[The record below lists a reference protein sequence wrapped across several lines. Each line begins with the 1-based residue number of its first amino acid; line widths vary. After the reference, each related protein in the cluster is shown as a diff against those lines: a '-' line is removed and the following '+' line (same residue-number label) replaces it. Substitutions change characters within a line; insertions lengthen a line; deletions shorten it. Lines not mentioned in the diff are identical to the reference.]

1 MELNQVTSERPLR
14 LRAVQPHVNTRELS
28 TLSTFSFSFQAKIVS
43 TRYPYLFI
51 YVQITKW
58 VYISHLHFIYRN
70 RQTTTQ
76 FQTAALTSHFQL
88 ALYFFLFDLA
98 RKGPLEEG
106 RTFSSRSKWQRPY
119 RRKVKPWKKKQTNL
133 LFIFCVCV
141 SEDQHYIY
149 TWALYRSVSSFCSF
163 FFPRSVLSIGKM
175 AFPWRLQSLY
185 I

>member
-1 MELNQVTSERPLR
+1 MELNQVTSEQPLR

-58 VYISHLHFIYRN
+58 VYISHLHLIYRN
-70 RQTTTQ
+70 RQTTQ

-98 RKGPLEEG
+98 RKGPLEEDG
-106 RTFSSRSKWQRPY
+106 PFLHAPNDRGHIGEKWNHG
-119 RRKVKPWKKKQTNL
+119 KKKKTNL
-133 LFIFCVCV
+133 LFIFCVCL